1 MPWRPALT
9 SVRAT
14 VTTVITSVEVAVM
27 SISYGWSLLLDVP
40 PLGREPAASAAA
52 GAGRSGNDDGVQPVI
67 RVSGVVQ
74 DGDGLGVGVAVVE
87 QVDQV
92 VLGAVGGGADVL
104 HLAAVV
110 GVLSGGGGL
119 ESHVDLPWCR
129 SFVVP
134 QTYSHLARGVNG
146 DQEISLWPPREPARN
161 RPAPTGSPAHGPP
174 TNA

>member
-1 MPWRPALT
+1 MPLRPALT

-27 SISYGWSLLLDVP
+27 SISYGWSILLDVP

-87 QVDQV
+87 QVAQV

-110 GVLSGGGGL
+110 GVLNGGGGRG
-119 ESHVDLPWCR
+119 SHGDLPGGCPV
-129 SFVVP
+129 FLAP
-134 QTYSHLARGVNG
+134 TYRRLARGVNG
-146 DQEISLWPPREPARN
+146 QQRSPLWPPREPARH
-161 RPAPTGSPAHGPP
+161 RPAPTGSPAHRPP